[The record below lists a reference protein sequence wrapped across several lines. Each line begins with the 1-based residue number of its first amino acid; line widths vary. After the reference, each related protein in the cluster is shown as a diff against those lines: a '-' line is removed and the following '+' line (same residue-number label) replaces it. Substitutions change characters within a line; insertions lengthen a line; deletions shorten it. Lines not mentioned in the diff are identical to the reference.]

1 MKIIYTYLIRTKQNI
16 ENVPNFRL
24 RVGLLS
30 HLRPAAAAVRQVPAV
45 PLALSPLQ
53 QTDVRQ

>member
-1 MKIIYTYLIRTKQNI
+1 MIYLLRTKQNI
-16 ENVPNFRL
+16 ENVSNFRL

-45 PLALSPLQ
+45 PLALPPLE